1 MFNVLKKDG
10 IVLTTKYLELFKDN
24 LRKLGLKMKKV
35 IGNVNIFKKSIDGIM
50 SLKKYSSY
58 SEAPKPGKIY
68 YDASIFLSTSM
79 PCIYNLLIE
88 VTESRSMQSSNLNT
102 QIKQQLK
109 LFPSNSSNFNYR
121 NLVHEEN
128 FDKEF

>member
-1 MFNVLKKDG
+1 MFNVLKKDD
-10 IVLTTKYLELFKDN
+10 IVLTTKYLELFKGN
-24 LRKLGLKMKKV
+24 LRKIGLKIKQV

-50 SLKKYSSY
+50 SLKKYSPY

-68 YDASIFLSTSM
+68 YDASIFSSTSM
-79 PCIYNLLIE
+79 PFIYNLLIE

-109 LFPSNSSNFNYR
+109 LFPSNS
-121 NLVHEEN
+121 
-128 FDKEF
+128 